1 MKYIIIFLINLYKK
15 IISPIKPPCC
25 RFTPTCSQYAIEALS
40 IHGFFKGSYLSLKR
54 IVRCNP
60 FCDGGEDPVPPKIKY
75 KNNNRKGNN

>member
-1 MKYIIIFLINLYKK
+1 MKYILIFFIKVYRK

-40 IHGFFKGSYLSLKR
+40 VHGFFKGSYLSIKR

-60 FCDGGEDPVPPKIKY
+60 FCDGGIDPVPPKIKY
-75 KNNNRKGNN
+75 KKQ

>member
-1 MKYIIIFLINLYKK
+1 MKYILIFFIKVYRK

-40 IHGFFKGSYLSLKR
+40 VHGFFKGSYLSIKR

-60 FCDGGEDPVPPKIKY
+60 FCDGGIDSVPPKIKY
-75 KNNNRKGNN
+75 KKQ